1 MSSGVSSRAF
11 ALVAGLGILSAIA
24 CVRISER
31 GSFDDYTDR
40 VSGVTYGT
48 PEPEL
53 PPGQQFFAIPL
64 NGQSPSVKQ
73 GNRIDVLYQEEAD
86 TTPALISEDV
96 EIHSTY
102 KGCQDPYPS
111 VRLLL
116 AKEEAERLGLLR
128 GDGGTLT
135 IRITQRVAEKE

>member
-1 MSSGVSSRAF
+1 MPSGVSPRMF
-11 ALVAGLGILSAIA
+11 ALIVGLGILTAIA
-24 CVRISER
+24 FARISER
-31 GSFDDYTDR
+31 QRMHRLDAPNGSMSFDFPAR
-40 VSGVTYGT
+40 HV
-48 PEPEL
+48 EPEL

-73 GNRIDVLYQEEAD
+73 GNRIDVMYQEEAD
-86 TTPALISEDV
+86 TSPALISEDV

-116 AKEEAERLGLLR
+116 AKEEAERL
-128 GDGGTLT
+128 
-135 IRITQRVAEKE
+135 